1 MRYFIITIVTCFI
14 VGFAYWMITYDQA
27 DTTLKYFPFDSNVT
41 FNQANTKL
49 HFLTESNKNAY
60 QIDWDVISEVDRPV
74 FLRQDVSLLYVDGM
88 IKGVKSKWQEEL
100 PEIKLQTTL
109 NGEGSSHY
117 QAISYHHAEV
127 HYPEDVIKSAQTM
140 SSDELYVIDSAYTP
154 LESFR
159 VPENKKQQDW
169 KEALDHATTQQ
180 LQMHW
185 RELIQHF
192 NIPIESYYYVP
203 LTAINQ
209 YETKPIPTLTIEE
222 TQKVI
227 AQLWEGLYSSYILPF
242 DQNKSTVNSF
252 VPLIL
257 FDKQEKQLRV
267 LYQDQDGNKKQLIQ
281 NYGESNVS

>member
-1 MRYFIITIVTCFI
+1 MRYFIITIASCFI
-14 VGFAYWMITYDQA
+14 VGFAYWFITYDQT

-60 QIDWDVISEVDRPV
+60 QIKWDVTSEVDRPV
-74 FLRQDVSLLYVDGM
+74 FLRQDVSLLYVDGV
-88 IKGVKSKWQEEL
+88 IKGMKGKWQEEL

-127 HYPEDVIKSAQTM
+127 HYPEDVIKSVQTM

-159 VPENKKQQDW
+159 VPKNKKQQDW

-180 LQMHW
+180 LKMHW

-192 NIPIESYYYVP
+192 QIPIESYYYVP
-203 LTAINQ
+203 LTAISQ
-209 YETKPIPTLTIEE
+209 YETKPIPNLTNEE

-257 FDKQEKQLRV
+257 FDKQGKQLRV
-267 LYQDQDGNKKQLIQ
+267 LYQDQEGNKKQLIQ